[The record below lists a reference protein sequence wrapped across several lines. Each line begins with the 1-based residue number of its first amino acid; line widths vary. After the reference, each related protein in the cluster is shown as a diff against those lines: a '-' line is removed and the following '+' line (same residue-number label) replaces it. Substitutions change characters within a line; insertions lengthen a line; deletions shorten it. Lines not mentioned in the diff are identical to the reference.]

1 MSSSLTPVSC
11 KCSVSQYGTLHI
23 FLDSPPARMPR
34 PTIRPSRSARI
45 NRKGHACGKFANHTP
60 IHDHVT
66 KNLALERHSRSC
78 HMFSNSAI
86 SGSPPIFTTILIL
99 YEINSKLLSP
109 PLPVA
114 MCVRPIPYRA
124 NLHDAACPSHE
135 NRRRSHQLTQHLRH
149 NLPSPHCFPHMY

>member
-11 KCSVSQYGTLHI
+11 KCSVAQYGMLHI

-34 PTIRPSRSARI
+34 PTICPSLFALI
-45 NRKGHACGKFANHTP
+45 NRKGHPCGKFANHTP
-60 IHDHVT
+60 IHDHET
-66 KNLALERHSRSC
+66 KNPARERHSRSC

-99 YEINSKLLSP
+99 YEINSKLRFH

-114 MCVRPIPYRA
+114 MSDQSKPYRA
-124 NLHDAACPSHE
+124 NLHDAACQSHK
-135 NRRRSHQLTQHLRH
+135 NHHRSHQLKQHLRY
-149 NLPSPHCFPHMY
+149 NLPSRHYFPHMY